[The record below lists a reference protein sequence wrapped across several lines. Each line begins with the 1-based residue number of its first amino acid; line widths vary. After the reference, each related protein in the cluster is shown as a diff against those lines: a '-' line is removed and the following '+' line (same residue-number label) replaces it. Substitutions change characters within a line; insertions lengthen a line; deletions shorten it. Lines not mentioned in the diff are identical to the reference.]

1 MRLSGSVL
9 ALLRD
14 CSTLAPIHL
23 CIPTVHL
30 SSLRFCSFSP
40 LCCTSSSSSSFTA
53 GYSGILSQQLAHDM
67 FFHMQRHSCSVSSPP
82 ALDPSKRA
90 GFGVPSPLPELTS
103 HKQEDRQVGHHCRP
117 CRGDALQQVQVRKL
131 FPWVRRQWLSEGSAE
146 QGAGLDCIM

>member
-23 CIPTVHL
+23 CVPTVHL

-117 CRGDALQQVQVRKL
+117 CRGDALQQDQVRKL